1 MSFDWY
7 MRDKVNSETAFWH
20 SLQDLSASREND
32 MIEQP
37 ELSFKA

>member
-1 MSFDWY
+1 

-32 MIEQP
+32 MIARNP
-37 ELSFKA
+37 NCHSKHK